1 MGLFFCNHSL
11 ELTYNIVK
19 NYDMEN
25 LKITFIKRGAEF
37 QGVAEFLGVMKMR
50 SDYDLKKFEKD
61 ISYEDV
67 SFHIFQDESIE
78 ETFNNTPSYSYN
90 QAATQ
95 FADRQKCL
103 DFIQTYLHEGTINRA
118 NIG

>member
-1 MGLFFCNHSL
+1 
-11 ELTYNIVK
+11 
-19 NYDMEN
+19 MEN

-37 QGVAEFLGVMKMR
+37 KGITEFLGVMKMR

-67 SFHIFQDESIE
+67 SYHIFQDESIE
-78 ETFNNTPSYSYN
+78 EAFNNTPSYSYH
-90 QAATQ
+90 QAATL
-95 FADRQKCL
+95 FAGRQKCL
-103 DFIQTYLHEGTINRA
+103 DFIQAYLHEGTITRA